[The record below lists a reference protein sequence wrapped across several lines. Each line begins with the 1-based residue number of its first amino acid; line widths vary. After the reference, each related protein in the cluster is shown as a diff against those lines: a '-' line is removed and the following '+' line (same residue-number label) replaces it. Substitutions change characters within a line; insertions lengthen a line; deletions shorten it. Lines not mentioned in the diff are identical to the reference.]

1 LLLLAAVLLPA
12 AVVTAIL
19 VEELWF
25 RRLEDENVHTVPR
38 RERD

>member
-1 LLLLAAVLLPA
+1 MPV

-25 RRLEDENVHTVPR
+25 KRLEEVNKHAQNDKEGEVT
-38 RERD
+38 